1 MISKYFYTIFTIAKV
16 LTKRASRDRT
26 SLFFYI
32 VFPLIFLVIFGG
44 LFGHSSV
51 SFTADLINN
60 SERPFSKTFIAE
72 LDKSNLFKI
81 TNSNSLTDSENKLNR
96 SQIDGIIVLP
106 PSFGTINKQGIPT
119 GNVSVYYDQSN
130 EQTAQAI
137 QSSLNGLLTGINTNL
152 TKYVPPF
159 TVSVSPTN
167 NRGQTYFDFVFSGM
181 LGFTIIT
188 LGLFGP
194 SRSLP
199 GFKKLGILRRFH
211 TAPITS
217 AQFIFASLISSIII
231 GFVAIA
237 VMFFV
242 GFHFYHLH
250 MEGSYVNLI
259 IFLIFSIIVI
269 FGFGLAIGGWAKSED
284 RAAPLTNLI
293 SFPMMFL
300 SGTFFPTYIMPF
312 WLQDISKFLPLTPVI
327 DGLREIISQG
337 KTILDLGP
345 QLLLIAVWTIIIYII
360 SFAVFRWE

>member
-1 MISKYFYTIFTIAKV
+1 MTRYLYTITTIAKV

-44 LFGHSSV
+44 LFGHTSV

-60 SERPFSKTFIAE
+60 SNQPFSKTFIAE
-72 LDKSNLFKI
+72 LNKSNLFKI
-81 TNSNSLTDSENKLNR
+81 TGSNSLSESENKLNR

-106 PSFGTINKQGIPT
+106 PSFGNLNPQGIPT
-119 GNVSVYYDQSN
+119 GNVNVYYDQSN

-137 QSSLNGLLTGINTNL
+137 QSSINGLLSGVNSSL

-159 TVSVSPTN
+159 TVSTASTN

-211 TAPITS
+211 TAPVTS
-217 AQFIFASLISSIII
+217 AQFILGSLISSIII

-250 MEGSYVNLI
+250 FEGTLASLIPFLI
-259 IFLIFSIIVI
+259 ISIVVI

-284 RAAPLTNLI
+284 RAAPLTNLV

-337 KTILDLGP
+337 KSIFDLGP
-345 QLLLIAVWTIIIYII
+345 QLLLIAVWTIIIYVI
-360 SFAVFRWE
+360 SFTVFRWE